1 MYQRRLVKGWAV
13 ISTLALVWG
22 PTLTG
27 LGTMVQAKP
36 QASPGW
42 RFEVASVKPNMS
54 GPPTVGPNG
63 LLTTPFRLAP
73 GGLFTGTNV
82 TLVEVLSFLDIK
94 TNQVQGGPAWIYSK
108 RFDIIAR
115 ADPAAGEV
123 KGWTDGG
130 QEQWKQMI
138 RGLLEDRFKLKMH
151 RETKDVPGLVL
162 VAGKDSLK
170 LQEYKS
176 GPRGALQPGPSR
188 EMTFRGVPVSAL
200 AGYLSSILRTPVVD
214 HTGVSGLFDFTL
226 APYQFAPAPID
237 GAPDSAL
244 TFADLVRTAVEQLG
258 LRLENAK
265 VPMEMA
271 IIDQAETPSEN

>member
-1 MYQRRLVKGWAV
+1 MYQRRLVNSLVV
-13 ISTLALVWG
+13 INTLALVWG
-22 PTLTG
+22 FTLPG
-27 LGTMVQAKP
+27 LGTMVQAQP
-36 QASPGW
+36 QAPPAW
-42 RFEVASVKPNMS
+42 RFEVASIKPNKS

-94 TNQVQGGPAWIYSK
+94 ANQVQGGPAWIYSE

-138 RGLLEDRFKLKMH
+138 RGLLEDRFKLKVH

-162 VAGKDSLK
+162 LAGKDSPK

-188 EMTFRGVPVSAL
+188 AMTFRGVPVSTL
-200 AGYLSSILRTPVVD
+200 AGYLSGILRTPVMD
-214 HTGVSGLFDFTL
+214 RTGMSGLFDFTL

-258 LRLENAK
+258 LRLENAR
-265 VPMEMA
+265 VPIEMA
-271 IIDQAETPSEN
+271 IIDQAEKPSEN